1 VLWRFGVRQGARS
14 FASSPD
20 AEISKFFSIPRNN
33 LNSTCVPRLRTAR
46 RLLIYG
52 PRTIRFYEYIQSIPI
67 VGIRRSTIKG
77 TAISQ
82 SNTFLY
88 RLTPSMAAVGCI
100 VLARVVIYLVA
111 APNYGYFRDEMYY
124 LACGEHPAWGY
135 VDQPPLIAWVAW
147 LLEHTI
153 GVSLYAMRLLPMLA
167 DVGCIVMTALLAR
180 KLGGGFWAMLLS
192 SLAVLV
198 APINLSF
205 SQLFTMNA
213 FDPLLWILIA
223 WLLVDLVQTGK
234 ERNWLWIGV
243 LTGITLLNK
252 YGVLFL
258 LPGLLV
264 GVAFSQLRRS
274 LVRPWFWIGC
284 VIATLI
290 SLPNFIW
297 QLHRDFPFVVLVNT
311 VRKNGRDVMLPPLPY
326 LGQQAEMIGFVSSLL
341 VILALW
347 FFISPQGRRY
357 AFLFW
362 GFISVLGCMLVL
374 KGKFYYVA
382 PIYPIVFAPGAVAFE
397 RLTAGPAQK
406 WFRPVYALTM
416 LLVGALIAPTAIPLL
431 SIQGYIAYTRKLG
444 IQQQKFENQPESQLP
459 QIFADMV
466 GWEERVKIVADYVHS
481 LPPEE
486 QKVTAIGA
494 SNYGDAGAV
503 DLFGSKYGLPKA
515 ISTVANYRIWG
526 PRGYTGESVILM
538 DEGSPEKYE
547 RHCKS
552 LTLVARPDNPY
563 ARPDENLPIYHCVG
577 FTPNLQ
583 SLWANPKPRR

>member
-1 VLWRFGVRQGARS
+1 
-14 FASSPD
+14 
-20 AEISKFFSIPRNN
+20 
-33 LNSTCVPRLRTAR
+33 
-46 RLLIYG
+46 
-52 PRTIRFYEYIQSIPI
+52 
-67 VGIRRSTIKG
+67 
-77 TAISQ
+77 
-82 SNTFLY
+82 
-88 RLTPSMAAVGCI
+88 MAAVSCI
-100 VLARVVIYLVA
+100 VLARVVIYVVA
-111 APNYGYFRDEMYY
+111 APHYGYFRDELYY

-135 VDQPPLIAWVAW
+135 MDQPPLIAWMAW

-198 APINLSF
+198 TPTYLSF

-223 WLLVDLVQTGK
+223 WFLVDLVQTGK

-258 LPGLLV
+258 LLGLLA
-264 GVAFSQLRRS
+264 GVLFSPLRRS
-274 LVRPWFWIGC
+274 FARPWFWVGTA
-284 VIATLI
+284 IATLI
-290 SLPNFIW
+290 ALPNFLW
-297 QLHRDFPFVVLVNT
+297 QLHWNFPFVQLVRS
-311 VRKNGRDVMLPPLPY
+311 VRAGGRDVMVPPLPY
-326 LGQQAEMIGFVSSLL
+326 LAQQAQMLGFVSSLL
-341 VILALW
+341 VLLAVCFL
-347 FFISPQGRRY
+347 ISPKGWRY
-357 AFLFW
+357 GVLLW
-362 GFISVLGCMLVL
+362 GFLSVLGCMLLL

-382 PIYPIVFAPGAVAFE
+382 PVYPVVFAPGAVLFE
-397 RLTAGPAQK
+397 RLTKQGAAR
-406 WFRPVYALTM
+406 WLRPVYAVTM
-416 LLVGALIAPTAIPLL
+416 FLLGALIAPTAIPLL
-431 SIQGYIAYTRKLG
+431 SIPNYIGYTKRLG
-444 IQQQKFENQPESQLP
+444 IQQQKFENQQESRLP

-466 GWEERVKIVADYVHS
+466 GWEDRVKIVADYVHS

-515 ISTVANYRIWG
+515 ISTANNYWIWG
-526 PRGYTGESVILM
+526 PREYTGESLILM

-547 RHCKS
+547 GHCKS
-552 LTLVARPDNPY
+552 LKLVARPDNPY
-563 ARPDENLPIYHCVG
+563 VRPDENLPIYHCVG
-577 FTPNLQ
+577 LTPNVQ
-583 SLWANPKPRR
+583 SLWTNAKPWK